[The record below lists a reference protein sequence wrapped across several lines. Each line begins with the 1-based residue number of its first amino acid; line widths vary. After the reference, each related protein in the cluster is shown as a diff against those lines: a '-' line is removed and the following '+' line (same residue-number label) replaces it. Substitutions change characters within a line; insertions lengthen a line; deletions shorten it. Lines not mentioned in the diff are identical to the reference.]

1 VDRTIVY
8 IDGFNLYYG
17 AVKDTPYRWLDL
29 EALSRRLQPRDTIV
43 QVRYF
48 TAIVTARPGDPQQPI
63 RQQIYLRALA
73 TLPLIS
79 IHLGQFKETQTR
91 MRVAHPRPRG
101 PKTVVVLKSE
111 EKGSDV
117 NIASYLLLDAFRGSC
132 TTAVVI
138 SNDSDLKTPIEMARN
153 EFGIKVGV
161 VNPHPAHKRSR
172 DLQPTFFKQLRPS
185 VLHACQLPATLAD
198 ARGSFGKPATW

>member
-8 IDGFNLYYG
+8 VDGFNLYYG
-17 AVKDTPYRWLDL
+17 AVKDTPHRWLDL
-29 EALSRRLQPRDTIV
+29 EALARRLQPKDTIV
-43 QVRYF
+43 KVRYF

-63 RQQIYLRALA
+63 RQQVYLRALA
-73 TLPLIS
+73 TLPLVTT
-79 IHLGQFKETQTR
+79 HLGQFKETQTR
-91 MRVAHPRPRG
+91 MRLARPRPRG
-101 PKTVVVLKSE
+101 AKTVLVLKSE

-117 NIASYLLLDAFRGSC
+117 NIASYLLLDAFRKRC

-138 SNDSDLKTPIEMARN
+138 SNDSDLKAPIDMARH
-153 EFGIKVGV
+153 ELGIKVGV

-185 VLHACQLPATLAD
+185 ILHACQLPATLSD
-198 ARGSFGKPATW
+198 AKGSFGKPGVW